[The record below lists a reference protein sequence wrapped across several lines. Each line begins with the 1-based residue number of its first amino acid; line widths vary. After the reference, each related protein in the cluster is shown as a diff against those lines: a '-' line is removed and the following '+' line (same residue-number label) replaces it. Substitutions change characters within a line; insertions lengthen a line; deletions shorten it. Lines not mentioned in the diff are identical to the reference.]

1 MVEKMFA
8 KWEKSSNEF
17 EVMSATRALF
27 LKSPE
32 GKARIVTNPKEKGTL
47 FDIGTELKV
56 RPVTGRF
63 IKNKG
68 RKAPDYFAYYNGEDL
83 PPKVGNQIE
92 WSDELQLFMQV
103 FEGIERFQ
111 IEEDCKP
118 ITYVIPQQMKMFE
131 HIKTSFGTVILK
143 FLVEIDYTSPYYSHS
158 YLFNQK
164 IGLEFVFSS
173 LPTPSK
179 LVGLSEV
186 GIPVFQAQA
195 RLTDWAERDY
205 GEITDENF
213 EEIKKELIETFQNR
227 NYRLQG
233 KFVNSIQT
241 TRENK
246 EKYDTLK
253 SYEEQIEELK
263 NQINSLESQ
272 KSVKLEELV
281 AAKSHFQKAQ
291 DLIVQEKNKLEAYKR
306 ENEYFEKLESDNI
319 NLTKNLAKTNVKL
332 NTVNTEL
339 STVNKDLVTANT
351 KLDKVSGKLDT
362 VNDELKRVHSANFFE
377 RWFKKW

>member
-17 EVMSATRALF
+17 EVISATRALF

-47 FDIGTELKV
+47 FDIETELQV
-56 RPVTGRF
+56 RPITGRF

-92 WSDELQLFMQV
+92 WSNELQLFKQV

-111 IEEDCKP
+111 IEEDGKP

-131 HIKTSFGTVILK
+131 HVKTSFGTVILK
-143 FLVEIDYTSPYYSHS
+143 FLVEIDYTSPYYSSS

-173 LPTPSK
+173 LPTSSK